1 MPHDITVYV
10 KASPDGT
17 GRGDCPFCHKVLMWL
32 HLKGIEHTE
41 VFIDLKAKPD
51 WFLDISKTRCTPVM
65 KIDDKIVEDSEAI
78 LDFLEH
84 HTPAEP
90 DLKSTQVALDVCPR
104 ILPIFKDYYFNQD
117 EDKEEELKKAFDL
130 QMVELHKYLDSVQH
144 SYLSGEHPTRAD
156 CSLAPK
162 LFHALTVLRNVKHYK
177 IPPDAPSAKE
187 YTDRIFSHK
196 DFKESGYPKDY
207 VLHGWAEKLKASK

>member
-1 MPHDITVYV
+1 
-10 KASPDGT
+10 
-17 GRGDCPFCHKVLMWL
+17 MWL

>member
-1 MPHDITVYV
+1 MYIRINHALTQ
-10 KASPDGT
+10 
-17 GRGDCPFCHKVLMWL
+17 
-32 HLKGIEHTE
+32 HTHA
-41 VFIDLKAKPD
+41 L
-51 WFLDISKTRCTPVM
+51 TQ
-65 KIDDKIVEDSEAI
+65 
-78 LDFLEH
+78 
-84 HTPAEP
+84 HTHTH
-90 DLKSTQVALDVCPR
+90 TQHALTQHTLTHNWCLR
-104 ILPIFKDYYFNQD
+104 QD

>member
-1 MPHDITVYV
+1 
-10 KASPDGT
+10 
-17 GRGDCPFCHKVLMWL
+17 MWL

-104 ILPIFKDYYFNQD
+104 ILPIFKDYYFNQVRHRQR
-117 EDKEEELKKAFDL
+117 ERVCVCVCVWEREGRCTFA
-130 QMVELHKYLDSVQH
+130 STTH
-144 SYLSGEHPTRAD
+144 SHNTHTHSHNTHTHAHTTRTHTTHT
-156 CSLAPK
+156 
-162 LFHALTVLRNVKHYK
+162 HAQLVFATGR
-177 IPPDAPSAKE
+177 
-187 YTDRIFSHK
+187 
-196 DFKESGYPKDY
+196 GQ
-207 VLHGWAEKLKASK
+207 GGGAEKGI